1 MLNNNK
7 YNPTN
12 ILLYLS
18 PQKII
23 MPVVTFRKIANART
37 GNILFQYLF
46 CKRLSLAFGHK
57 YVPIEDCDQSFGPAN
72 SITITDANAAE
83 ILSASASGSG
93 SDTVYESIR
102 TKNIVCEGF
111 FQRSEY
117 YVPVRA
123 ELLAVMKQDADND
136 SLFGSTNTKQ
146 SIREFLNAPN
156 KIPIS
161 NRDVVISLRL
171 DDFIQLPCPT
181 SDIVCPTFY
190 TDILESM
197 RFDRSMQ
204 FDRLFIVCDK
214 IRHDWERAYLR
225 FFDKWSP
232 ILVQGSLLDDAALMR
247 DAPTLIHS
255 NSTLC
260 WFMSFLDT
268 NTNSKRRYI
277 PKTNFYGGQSLDAI
291 CPSTDRLIHVK
302 PLTHKQVYELDYRK
316 YIVETSIVP
325 MSYCIPDEMIV
336 GPSAGPNSGPTFPD
350 KTRLVAELVPGQQST
365 YTFGASEE
373 GEAEYNAMYRRSKF
387 AYTQKKGGWDC
398 LRHYE
403 IMANGCIPIFKDLAR
418 CPESTLTTFPKQLI
432 REATEL
438 FLSGRGE
445 DNPEIDCIR
454 IRMLDHVRSHCS
466 ASSTAKRFL
475 LRMGKPNA
483 RRVLMVRCDEG
494 VNYSRETLWI
504 GLHRHITFDPDQDQN
519 HGSAIE
525 YPRIDYLYDTY
536 FDQNNNNDQNNEPN
550 NNKKIKLYGNG
561 FTYSGRLQDDGRRFS
576 ESEIVEK
583 IRDRWFDLVVFGK
596 VGPDELREGSL
607 PSSGGSM
614 PLWDH
619 VFKSYGKHEIAF
631 IYGGDECIDLTTDN
645 RYRDHIMKHA
655 QFATC
660 FVRELKM

>member
-1 MLNNNK
+1 
-7 YNPTN
+7 
-12 ILLYLS
+12 
-18 PQKII
+18 
-23 MPVVTFRKIANART
+23 MPIVTFRKIANART

-57 YVPIEDCDQSFGPAN
+57 YVAIEDCDQLFGPAN

-83 ILSASASGSG
+83 ILFSSG
-93 SDTVYESIR
+93 SDPEYDPIR

-123 ELLAVMKQDADND
+123 ELLATLLKQDADND
-136 SLFGSTNTKQ
+136 SLFGPSNNETNNEYEKKQ
-146 SIREFLNAPN
+146 SLREFLSAPN

-171 DDFIQLPCPT
+171 DDFIQLQCPT

-190 TDILESM
+190 TDILEII
-197 RFDRSMQ
+197 Q
-204 FDRLFIVCDK
+204 FDRLFIVCDA
-214 IRHDWERAYLR
+214 ILHDWERAYLR

-232 ILVQGSLLDDAALMR
+232 VLVQGSLQDDAALMR
-247 DAPTLIHS
+247 EAPTLIHS

-260 WFMSFLDT
+260 WFMIFLDSDA
-268 NTNSKRRYI
+268 NAKIRYI

-316 YIVETSIVP
+316 YIVETSIAP
-325 MSYCIPDEMIV
+325 MSYCVPDEIIV
-336 GPSAGPNSGPTFPD
+336 GPDVGPDSVFPD
-350 KTRLVAELVPGQQST
+350 KMRRVAELVPGQQST

-373 GEAEYNAMYRRSKF
+373 AEYHQMYRWAQF

-403 IMANGCIPIFKDLAR
+403 IMANGCIPIFKDLAG

-432 REATEL
+432 MEATRL
-438 FLSGRGE
+438 FEEGFDAGSLKDGRLYDAKVE
-445 DNPEIDCIR
+445 DIKL
-454 IRMLDHVRSHCS
+454 RMLEHVRLHCS

-475 LRMGKPNA
+475 LRMGKPDA

-494 VNYSRETLWI
+494 VNYSRETFWI
-504 GLHRHITFDPDQDQN
+504 GMHRHITSGIDQDQDQDTDQN
-519 HGSAIE
+519 SAIE

-536 FDQNNNNDQNNEPN
+536 LDNNKNDSNNNDQNKN
-550 NNKKIKLYGNG
+550 NNKSKLYGNG
-561 FTYSGRLQDDGRRFS
+561 FTYAGRLRDDGRRFDRD
-576 ESEIVEK
+576 EIVEK
-583 IRDRWFDLVVFGK
+583 IRSHWFDLVIFGK

-619 VFKSYGKHEIAF
+619 VFNSYGKHEIAF